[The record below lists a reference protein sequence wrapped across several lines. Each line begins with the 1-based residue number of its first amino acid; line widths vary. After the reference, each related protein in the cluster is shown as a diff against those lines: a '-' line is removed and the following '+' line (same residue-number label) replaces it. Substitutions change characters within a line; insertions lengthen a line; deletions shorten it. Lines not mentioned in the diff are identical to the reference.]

1 MIPVRFYWVTR
12 NRDTILKIRKRFSI
26 TEGQT
31 INGETYTHIKED
43 DWKDF
48 LALAGSGKFI
58 NIRQLNN

>member
-12 NRDTILKIRKRFSI
+12 NRETIHKIRERFAI

-31 INGETYTHIKED
+31 INGETYTHIRES

-48 LALAGSGKFI
+48 LVLAVKGGFI
-58 NIRQLNN
+58 NIRQIKH